1 MELKKETLNELRDRL
16 KSKNKFLPLLEHF
29 IKNAIKESRE
39 QLTQTEDS
47 WMFQEFY
54 ELFMSEYPKINVNKV
69 FKHCQSP
76 IEKIFINSLILLFLR
91 KGLMGLHITEP
102 FKDAE
107 LEIKNYRKAHKNIMS
122 LTKQYIE
129 MTGDEEM
136 NDFEKFFQKH
146 IDAGQ
151 YSYDDFHI
159 FEYHRTIVENFTWD
173 AYHLTLQAGFPQ
185 FKIDE
190 KSARVDILIW
200 SPGNE
205 NVNLIVECD
214 GFQFHNT
221 KEIFASDRRRDRLFQ
236 SKGYQVVRFSG
247 TEIFN
252 DPVGVS
258 VELFEFIQN
267 QYEPLLPQV

>member
-1 MELKKETLNELRDRL
+1 MKELSKTKLNELRDRL
-16 KSKNKFLPLLEHF
+16 KSKDKFLPLLEQF
-29 IKNAIKESRE
+29 IKNACKESKE
-39 QLTQTEDS
+39 QITHTEDS
-47 WMFQEFY
+47 WMFLEFY
-54 ELFMSEYPKINVNKV
+54 ELFMTEYPKINVNRV

-91 KGLMGLHITEP
+91 NGLMGLHITEP

-107 LEIKNYRKAHKNIMS
+107 LEIKNYRTAHKNIMS
-122 LTKQYIE
+122 LTRQYIE

-136 NDFEKFFQKH
+136 NDFEVFFQKR

-151 YSYDDFHI
+151 YSEEDFHT

-185 FKIDE
+185 FIIDE
-190 KSARVDILIW
+190 KSTRVDILIW
-200 SPGNE
+200 SPDNE
-205 NVNLIVECD
+205 NLKLIVECD
-214 GFQFHNT
+214 GFQYHNT
-221 KEIFASDRRRDRLFQ
+221 KETFARDRKRDRLFQ

-247 TEIFN
+247 TEIFK

-258 VELFEFIQN
+258 VELFDFIQTN
-267 QYEPLLPQV
+267 FESES